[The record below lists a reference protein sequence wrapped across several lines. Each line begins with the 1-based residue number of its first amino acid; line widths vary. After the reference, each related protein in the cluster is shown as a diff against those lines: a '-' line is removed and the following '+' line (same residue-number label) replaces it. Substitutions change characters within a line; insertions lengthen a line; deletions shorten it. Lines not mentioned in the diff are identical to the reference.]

1 MKPRIEARM
10 RRLLKSSDTAPRRVL
25 VMAALQ
31 NEIDRLRAA
40 KRKIRLSAPEIVDRA
55 IEIFESI
62 DGAAIWLASPAHGL
76 EGKVPVEVAV
86 TSKGRTKVLN
96 LLGRID
102 HGLLA

>member
-1 MKPRIEARM
+1 M
-10 RRLLKSSDTAPRRVL
+10 RRLAKSTTVASRHRL

-31 NEIDRLRAA
+31 DEIDRLRAA
-40 KRKIRLSAPEIVDRA
+40 KIKLRLSAPEIVDRA
-55 IEIFESI
+55 IETFESI

-76 EGKVPVEVAV
+76 EGKVPVEVAATV
-86 TSKGRTKVLN
+86 KGRTKVLN

>member
-1 MKPRIEARM
+1 M
-10 RRLLKSSDTAPRRVL
+10 RQLAKSNTETPGNQL

-40 KRKIRLSAPEIVDRA
+40 KIKLRLSAPEIVTRA
-55 IEIFESI
+55 IEIFESV
-62 DGAAIWLASPAHGL
+62 DGAAIWLTSPAHGL
-76 EGKVPVEVAV
+76 EGMVPIEVAV
-86 TSKGRTKVLN
+86 TAKGRTKVLN